1 MSGGL
6 TLVSRMAAVPAL
18 GIPSVARRPGQ
29 DRESLERLASEVRSA
44 RPHLVDHWE
53 ATAVVEALG
62 YNDGRVQREF
72 GLANTLEV
80 GEYIWEGRA
89 PVGVPLPPW
98 IPETES
104 TGRIVA
110 RSAISTLVYA
120 VPWLSVFVGQTLSPT
135 AMMLPSQ
142 VAPAVALALMFSL
155 VVSGGFVQAIVRR
168 GEFYVGN
175 LQVGLAR
182 EVIRVLTRAGMLIT
196 VVVALA
202 GVGLG
207 WYFELAGWPALI
219 LGADVFVT
227 LSALWMVCGTFAIR
241 RQQWRVS
248 VTFGFG
254 FVAFLAARQLG
265 ADVLTAQ
272 LVAAT
277 VLLIAALA
285 QSRGLFAD
293 GQARPASVNLPQLS
307 VVVYRTAPYFWYGI
321 AYFSF
326 LFADRLVAGTA
337 GSGVDAAF
345 GIPVPYVAGMEL
357 ALLTFLLAASG
368 LEVAGALFSRALT
381 NEARQPFL
389 GDSRPLVTAMQRHH
403 TRALLLAVGTFIVAA
418 VLVAAGARAL
428 LSDTLSLVSWRLLL
442 VGDLAYLCLALGLV
456 NALALFQTGRPWA
469 AVRGLSIA
477 LGINLAA
484 GFILG
489 HFYGSYFASAGLL
502 CGALAFVILSTADVR
517 QAVARPDFSYAV
529 R

>member
-1 MSGGL
+1 MG
-6 TLVSRMAAVPAL
+6 TAAAL
-18 GIPSVARRPGQ
+18 GLPSVARRPGT
-29 DRESLERLASEVRSA
+29 DRESLERLAAEVRTA

-62 YNDGRVQREF
+62 YNDGRVYREF
-72 GLANTLEV
+72 GLANTLEL
-80 GEYIWEGRA
+80 GEYIWNGREPTPA
-89 PVGVPLPPW
+89 ASPAW
-98 IPETES
+98 TPETES

-120 VPWLSVFVGQTLSPT
+120 VPWLSVFIAQTISPT
-135 AMMLPSQ
+135 AMVLPSQ

-175 LQVGLAR
+175 LQVGMAR
-182 EVIRVLTRAGMLIT
+182 EVIGALTRVGMSIT
-196 VVVALA
+196 VVTATA

-227 LSALWMVCGTFAIR
+227 LSALWMICGRFAIR

-254 FVAFLAARQLG
+254 FAGFLCARQLD

-293 GQARPASVNLPQLS
+293 GTARAEGVRMPQLS
-307 VVVYRTAPYFWYGI
+307 VVVFRTAPYFWYGI

-337 GSGVDAAF
+337 AAAATADAAF
-345 GIPVPYVAGMEL
+345 GIPIPYVAGMEL

-368 LEVAGALFSRALT
+368 LEVAGALFSRAIT

-389 GDSRPLVTAMQRHH
+389 GDNRPLVAALRRHH
-403 TRALLLAVGTFIVAA
+403 MRALLLAAGVFFLAAAIVA
-418 VLVAAGARAL
+418 VGARAL
-428 LSDTLSLVSWRLLL
+428 LGETLSPVSWRLLL
-442 VGDLAYLCLALGLV
+442 IGDAGYLCLAVGLV
-456 NALALFQTGRPWA
+456 NALALFQTGRPWG
-469 AVRGLSIA
+469 AVRGLTLA
-477 LGINLAA
+477 LGINLVG
-484 GFILG
+484 GFVLG
-489 HFYGSYFASAGLL
+489 HLYGSYFASAGLL
-502 CGALAFVILSTADVR
+502 VGAVAFVIISTIDVR
-517 QAVARPDFSYAV
+517 HAVARSDFSYAV